1 MPSQT
6 HAMTKPG
13 PITRRTLLLLALFT
27 LVFFG
32 GGGAALIHF
41 VQHRE
46 LDAVILGSRGVFF
59 QIATGTAAGMVI
71 AFVAAWLIDRP
82 WMRAIKLKYA
92 RLIGPLLATPA
103 DILFVSLCAGIGEEL
118 FFRGAMQHWLGI
130 PLTAVLFVAIHG
142 YLDPRSW
149 RMCIYGVT
157 LTFGMM
163 VLGWMASAWGLVAPM
178 AAHTAIDVVLLAKL
192 ARGARRAGSTGNGFG

>member
-13 PITRRTLLLLALFT
+13 PITRRTLLVLALFT

-41 VQHRE
+41 VQHRP
-46 LDAVILGSRGVFF
+46 LGAVIMGLRGISF
-59 QIATGTAAGMVI
+59 QIATGTAAGLVI

-103 DILFVSLCAGIGEEL
+103 DILLVSLCAGIGEEL
-118 FFRGAMQHWLGI
+118 FFRGAVQHWLGI
-130 PLTAVLFVAIHG
+130 PLTALVFVAIHG

-149 RMCIYGVT
+149 RMCVYGIT

-192 ARGARRAGSTGNGFG
+192 AREARRIGGDVDGSG